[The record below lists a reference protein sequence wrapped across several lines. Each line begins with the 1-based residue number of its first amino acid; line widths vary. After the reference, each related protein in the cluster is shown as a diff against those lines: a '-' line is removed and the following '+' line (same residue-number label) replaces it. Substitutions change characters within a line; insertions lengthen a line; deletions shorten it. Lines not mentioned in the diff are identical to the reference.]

1 MTPRLQKRQTL
12 PTPRISRQLGNVW
25 YKLLIIKSNYIV
37 RHWQSMLA
45 SYAENRVVWQS
56 MQRVPTPWNHA
67 EGVTHAG
74 HSGTNAFYSSLS
86 LVPVSCTYASG
97 LNGERGRNRTCNL
110 LIKSQLLCQLS
121 YAPFNDLRGL
131 RACFFTNL
139 SLTAGI
145 APLAAAAT
153 STRRIA
159 SVTSSVLTML

>member
-1 MTPRLQKRQTL
+1 
-12 PTPRISRQLGNVW
+12 
-25 YKLLIIKSNYIV
+25 
-37 RHWQSMLA
+37 
-45 SYAENRVVWQS
+45 
-56 MQRVPTPWNHA
+56 
-67 EGVTHAG
+67 
-74 HSGTNAFYSSLS
+74 
-86 LVPVSCTYASG
+86 
-97 LNGERGRNRTCNL
+97 
-110 LIKSQLLCQLS
+110 LS